1 MAAFP
6 SGVKDAGRNLS
17 SFSSVIPAMDKTRV
31 LVVDDEE
38 SIVDFIRM
46 ALQYEGFEV
55 CVARDGQGALEQFR
69 VQQPQ
74 LVVLDWMLPGKDGLE
89 VCREIRGFSSTP
101 ILMLT
106 ARGEL
111 EDKVLG
117 LDSGAD
123 DYLPKPFKIQELLA
137 RVRALLRRTGAE
149 PGKVLNFADVTL
161 NSTTR
166 RVSRGS
172 ETLELTGREYDL
184 LEILLRHPHQV
195 LTKEQLLNQ
204 VWGWEFE
211 GNTNVV
217 EVHMSAL
224 RNKLGDSDRKLI
236 RTVRGVGYALGG

>member
-1 MAAFP
+1 
-6 SGVKDAGRNLS
+6 
-17 SFSSVIPAMDKTRV
+17 MDKTRV

-55 CVARDGQGALEQFR
+55 VVARTGPDALEQFR
-69 VQQPQ
+69 VAQPQ

-89 VCREIRGFSSTP
+89 VCREIRAFSSTP

-149 PGKVLNFADVTL
+149 PGKVLNFGDVTL
-161 NSTTR
+161 NSATR